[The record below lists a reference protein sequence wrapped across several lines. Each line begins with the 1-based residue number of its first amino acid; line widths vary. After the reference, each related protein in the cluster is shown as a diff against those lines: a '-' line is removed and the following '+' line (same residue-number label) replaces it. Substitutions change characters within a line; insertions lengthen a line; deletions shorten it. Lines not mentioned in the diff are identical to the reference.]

1 MYQNDSI
8 FRRFLNEAQ
17 CASAYDFIFKYPNWS
32 IWLCFDVYE
41 VLSKCQSWRIKVAL
55 YVLQIN

>member
-17 CASAYDFIFKYPNWS
+17 CASAYDFIFKYPN
-32 IWLCFDVYE
+32 
-41 VLSKCQSWRIKVAL
+41 
-55 YVLQIN
+55 